1 MRYGTGVVLVFGA
14 ALLWSLQG
22 LIFRQITEATPWVI
36 LFWRSLAM
44 VPVIALFLVWQSGQ
58 GAFASL
64 RRVGLAGVSGALGL
78 IFAFG
83 GAIYAIQSTTI
94 ANAVFLFSASPF
106 IAAMLGWLLLGER
119 VSPRTWASIAVA
131 ALGITIMVQGGFDRG
146 ALAGNIAALS
156 SAAGFALFTVMLRRD
171 GSEPMPIVLLGG
183 VFSVI
188 AGAVG
193 TIWMGQT
200 LSATVTDIG
209 WAMGMGAI
217 TLAGGMVLYSI
228 GSRVVPAAE
237 LTLIS
242 LLEVM
247 LAPLLVWLVIGETV
261 SQATLTGG
269 VFVLAAVMMNAL
281 ARPRRI
287 GAAI

>member
-22 LIFRQITEATPWVI
+22 LIFRQITEATPWAI

-44 VPVIALFLVWQSGQ
+44 VPVIGLFLVWQSGQ

-64 RRVGLAGVSGALGL
+64 RRVGLAGISGALGL

-106 IAAMLGWLLLGER
+106 IAALLGRVLLGER

-131 ALGITIMVQGGFDRG
+131 VLGITIMVQGGFDRG
-146 ALAGNIAALS
+146 ALHGNIAALS
-156 SAAGFALFTVMLRRD
+156 SAAGFALFTVMLRRG

-193 TIWMGQT
+193 TIWMAQT
-200 LSATVTDIG
+200 LSAPVADIG
-209 WAMGMGAI
+209 WAMGMGSI

-281 ARPRRI
+281 GRPRRI